1 MERGTLRVCGHKR
14 GEVDWMV
21 EAAKQSNGRIMLTQS
36 NTTVAHTQCCVA
48 MEAGTQD
55 IVTDGKGSGSGSA
68 VWKDIT
74 EVRLRSPCSSLRCLS
89 AACTT
94 PTHRVKSPPRYELDR
109 KGFIVTADS
118 ALPF

>member
-1 MERGTLRVCGHKR
+1 
-14 GEVDWMV
+14 
-21 EAAKQSNGRIMLTQS
+21 
-36 NTTVAHTQCCVA
+36 

-74 EVRLRSPCSSLRCLS
+74 EVRLRSPCSSLRCLL